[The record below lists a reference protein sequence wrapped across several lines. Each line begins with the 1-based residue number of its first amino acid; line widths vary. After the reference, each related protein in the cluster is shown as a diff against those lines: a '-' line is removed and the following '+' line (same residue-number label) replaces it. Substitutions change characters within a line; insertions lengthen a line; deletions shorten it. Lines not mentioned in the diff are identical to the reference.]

1 MKYKKIMKIK
11 LGIAPIAWSNDDM
24 PELGGDTPI
33 EQCLE
38 EASAAGFTG
47 IELGGKFPRNPGIT
61 NFLLNKYK
69 LKMPGG
75 WYGSLLRTRS
85 AEDEWVAMQ
94 DHLNLLKLVNADV
107 FVFADVSGSIQG
119 DQTKRLST
127 RPTME
132 DDEFAEYCKKINDIS
147 NRLSDE
153 GIPMSYHEHMGTI
166 IQTENDVDR
175 FMNNTNQN
183 TFLLYDTGHLLFAE
197 ANYERVLTNYI
208 SKINHVHCK
217 DIRQNIL
224 ENSLKNDLSF
234 RESFLDGVFTVPGDG
249 CIDYEPLFKILY
261 ENNYDKWLIIEA
273 EQDPKKANPLEY
285 AKIGFTYLLSTLKK
299 VGYEL

>member
-1 MKYKKIMKIK
+1 MKIK

-38 EASAAGFTG
+38 EASTAGFTG

-132 DDEFAEYCKKINDIS
+132 DDEFVEYCKKINDIS

-197 ANYERVLTNYI
+197 ANYERVLKNYI

-249 CIDYEPLFKILY
+249 CIDYEPLFEILY
-261 ENNYDKWLIIEA
+261 QNNYDKWLIIEA

-285 AKIGFTYLLSTLKK
+285 AKIGFTYLSSTLKK
-299 VGYEL
+299 VDYEL

>member
-1 MKYKKIMKIK
+1 MKIK

-132 DDEFAEYCKKINDIS
+132 DDEFVEYCKKINDIS

-197 ANYERVLTNYI
+197 ANYERVLKNYI

-249 CIDYEPLFKILY
+249 CIDYEPLFEILY
-261 ENNYDKWLIIEA
+261 QNNYDKWLIIEA

-285 AKIGFTYLLSTLKK
+285 AEIGFTYLSSTLKK
-299 VGYEL
+299 VDYEL

>member
-1 MKYKKIMKIK
+1 MKIK

-38 EASAAGFTG
+38 EASSAGFTG

-132 DDEFAEYCKKINDIS
+132 DDEFVEYCKKINDIS

-197 ANYERVLTNYI
+197 ANYERVLKNYI

-224 ENSLKNDLSF
+224 KNSLKNDLSF

-261 ENNYDKWLIIEA
+261 ENDYDKWLIIEA
-273 EQDPKKANPLEY
+273 EQDPKKANPLEF
-285 AKIGFTYLLSTLKK
+285 AKIGYNYLSNTLKK
-299 VGYEL
+299 IDYEF

>member
-1 MKYKKIMKIK
+1 MKIK

-38 EASAAGFTG
+38 EASSAGFTG

-132 DDEFAEYCKKINDIS
+132 DDEFVEYCKKINDIS

-197 ANYERVLTNYI
+197 ANYERVLKNYI

-224 ENSLKNDLSF
+224 RNSLKNDLSF

-249 CIDYEPLFKILY
+249 CIDYEPLFEILY
-261 ENNYDKWLIIEA
+261 QNNYDKWLIIEA

-285 AKIGFTYLLSTLKK
+285 AKIGFTYLLSTLKN

>member
-1 MKYKKIMKIK
+1 MKIK

-38 EASAAGFTG
+38 EAAAAGFTG

-61 NFLLNKYK
+61 NFLLDKYN

-85 AEDEWVAMQ
+85 VEEEWVAMQ

-119 DQTKRLST
+119 DQSKKLST
-127 RPTME
+127 RPIME
-132 DDEFAEYCKKINDIS
+132 DDEFNEYCKKINEIS

-175 FMNNTNQN
+175 FMNNTNEN

-197 ANYERVLTNYI
+197 ANFERVLKNYVQ
-208 SKINHVHCK
+208 KINHVHCK
-217 DIRQNIL
+217 DIRKNIL

-261 ENNYDKWLIIEA
+261 ENNYEKWLIIEA

-285 AKIGFTYLLSTLKK
+285 AKIGYNYLSMKLKK
-299 VGYEL
+299 IDYDF

>member
-1 MKYKKIMKIK
+1 MKIK

-38 EASAAGFTG
+38 EASSAGFTG

-61 NFLLNKYK
+61 NFLLDKYN

-75 WYGSLLRTRS
+75 WYGSLLRGRS

-94 DHLNLLKLVNADV
+94 DHLNLLKLIKADV

-119 DQTKRLST
+119 DQSRKLST
-127 RPTME
+127 RPKMDGE
-132 DDEFAEYCKKINDIS
+132 EFIQYCKKINEIS
-147 NRLSDE
+147 DRLNDE

-166 IQTENDVDR
+166 IQTENDVDV
-175 FMNNTNQN
+175 FMENTNDN
-183 TFLLYDTGHLLFAE
+183 TFLLYDTGHLLFAQ
-197 ANYERVLTNYI
+197 ANYERVLKNYI
-208 SKINHVHCK
+208 SKINHIHCK
-217 DIRQNIL
+217 DIRKNIL
-224 ENSLKNDLSF
+224 EKSLKNDLSF
-234 RESFLDGVFTVPGDG
+234 RASFLDGVFTVPGDG

-261 ENNYDKWLIIEA
+261 ENSYENWLIIEA
-273 EQDPKKANPLEY
+273 EQDPIKANPLEY
-285 AKIGFTYLLSTLKK
+285 AKIGYTYLIKCLKSIN
-299 VGYEL
+299 YEY

>member
-1 MKYKKIMKIK
+1 MSIE

-38 EASAAGFTG
+38 EASSAGFTG

-61 NFLLNKYK
+61 NFLLDKYN

-75 WYGSLLRTRS
+75 WYGSLLRGRS

-94 DHLNLLKLVNADV
+94 DHLNLLKLIKADV

-119 DQTKRLST
+119 DQSRKLST
-127 RPTME
+127 RPKMDGE
-132 DDEFAEYCKKINDIS
+132 EFIQYCKKINEIS
-147 NRLSDE
+147 DRLNDE

-166 IQTENDVDR
+166 IQTENDVDM
-175 FMNNTNQN
+175 FMENTNNN
-183 TFLLYDTGHLLFAE
+183 TFLLYDTGHLLFAQ
-197 ANYERVLTNYI
+197 ANYERVLKNYI

-217 DIRQNIL
+217 DIRKNIL
-224 ENSLKNDLSF
+224 ENSLKHNLSF

-249 CIDYEPLFKILY
+249 CIDYGPLLKILY
-261 ENNYDKWLIIEA
+261 ENNYEKWLIIEA

-285 AKIGFTYLLSTLKK
+285 AKIGYKYLSMNLKSIK
-299 VGYEL
+299 YEY

>member
-38 EASAAGFTG
+38 EASSAGFTG

-132 DDEFAEYCKKINDIS
+132 DDEFVEYCKKINDIS

-249 CIDYEPLFKILY
+249 CIDYEPLFEILY
-261 ENNYDKWLIIEA
+261 QNNYDKWLIIEA

-285 AKIGFTYLLSTLKK
+285 AEIGFTYLSSTLKK
-299 VGYEL
+299 VDYEL

>member
-1 MKYKKIMKIK
+1 MKIK

-38 EASAAGFTG
+38 EASSAGFTG

-132 DDEFAEYCKKINDIS
+132 DDEFVEYCKKINDIS

-197 ANYERVLTNYI
+197 ANYERVLKNYI

-249 CIDYEPLFKILY
+249 CIDYEPLFEILY
-261 ENNYDKWLIIEA
+261 QNNYDKWLIIEA

-285 AKIGFTYLLSTLKK
+285 AKIGFSYLSSTLKK
-299 VGYEL
+299 VDYEL

>member
-1 MKYKKIMKIK
+1 MKIK

-38 EASAAGFTG
+38 EAALAGFTG

-61 NFLLNKYK
+61 NFLLDKYN

-75 WYGSLLRTRS
+75 WYGSLLRERP
-85 AEDEWVAMQ
+85 AEIEWAAMQ
-94 DHLNLLKLVNADV
+94 DHLNLLKLIKADV

-119 DQTKRLST
+119 NQSRKLST
-127 RPTME
+127 RPNM
-132 DDEFAEYCKKINDIS
+132 DDEEFVQYCKKINEIS
-147 NRLSDE
+147 NRLDDE

-166 IQTENDVDR
+166 IQTENDVDM
-175 FMNNTNQN
+175 FMENTNDN
-183 TFLLYDTGHLLFAE
+183 TFLLYDTGHMLFAK
-197 ANYERVLTNYI
+197 ANYERVLKKYI

-217 DIRQNIL
+217 DIRKNIL
-224 ENSLKNDLSF
+224 DNSLNKDLSF
-234 RESFLDGVFTVPGDG
+234 RDSFLDGVFTVPGEG
-249 CIDYEPLFKILY
+249 CIDYKPLLRVLK
-261 ENNYDKWLIIEA
+261 ENNYDKWLVIEA

-285 AKIGFTYLLSTLKK
+285 AKIGNKYLTGIMDE
-299 VGYEL
+299 VGYKI

>member
-1 MKYKKIMKIK
+1 MKIK

-38 EASAAGFTG
+38 EASLAGFTG

-61 NFLLNKYK
+61 NFLLKKYN

-75 WYGSLLRTRS
+75 WYGSLLRGRS
-85 AEDEWVAMQ
+85 VNDEWSAMQ
-94 DHLNLLKLVNADV
+94 DHLNLLKMVEADV

-119 DQTKRLST
+119 DQSRKLST
-127 RPTME
+127 RPNM
-132 DDEFAEYCKKINDIS
+132 DDKEFVEYCKKINEIS
-147 NRLSDE
+147 NRLNNE
-153 GIPMSYHEHMGTI
+153 GMPMSYHEHMGTI
-166 IQTENDVDR
+166 IQTEHDVDR
-175 FMNNTNQN
+175 FMENTNDN
-183 TFLLYDTGHLLFAE
+183 TFLLYDTGHLLFAQ
-197 ANYERVLTNYI
+197 ADFERVLKNYI

-217 DIRQNIL
+217 DIRKNIL

-249 CIDYEPLFKILY
+249 CIDYDPLFKILY
-261 ENNYDKWLIIEA
+261 ENHYEKWLIIEA

-285 AKIGFTYLLSTLKK
+285 AKIGYNYLTKILDNTN
-299 VGYEL
+299 YEY